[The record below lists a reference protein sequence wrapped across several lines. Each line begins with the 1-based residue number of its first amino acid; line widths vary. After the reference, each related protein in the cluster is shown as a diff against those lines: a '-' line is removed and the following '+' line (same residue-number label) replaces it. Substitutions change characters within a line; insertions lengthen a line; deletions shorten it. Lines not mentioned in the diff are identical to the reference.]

1 MLTIRA
7 HHLLCVLGFRGYG
20 YSEDFIENLTKISKE
35 VKKKSTVIKIIS
47 QKDDVCKYCPN
58 SATKCKEDIEPKSID
73 ELVLLKLKIRSGSVL
88 KSEAIYAKVIKN
100 IEVNDLDNIC
110 SSCTW
115 LEKGWCKQGL
125 KELKN
130 KLAV

>member
-1 MLTIRA
+1 LLTIRA

-20 YSEDFIENLTKISKE
+20 YSEDFIEHLTKISKE

-73 ELVLLKLKIRSGSVL
+73 ELVLSKLKIESGSIL
-88 KSEAIYAKVIKN
+88 KSGAIYTKLRKN
-100 IEVNDLDNIC
+100 IDVSDLDIIC
-110 SSCTW
+110 FSCPW
-115 LEKGWCKQGL
+115 LKKGWCKQGL
-125 KELKN
+125 KELKD

>member
-1 MLTIRA
+1 LLTIRA

-20 YSEDFIENLTKISKE
+20 YSEDFIEHLTKISKE

-58 SATKCKEDIEPKSID
+58 SATKCKDDIEPKSID
-73 ELVLLKLKIRSGSVL
+73 ELVLSKLKIESGSIL
-88 KSEAIYAKVIKN
+88 KSGAIYTKLRKN
-100 IEVNDLDNIC
+100 IDVSDLDIIC
-110 SSCTW
+110 FSCPW
-115 LEKGWCKQGL
+115 LKKGWCKQGL
-125 KELKN
+125 KELKD

>member
-7 HHLLCVLGFRGYG
+7 HHLLCVLGFKGYG
-20 YSEDFIENLTKISKE
+20 YSENFISNLAKIN
-35 VKKKSTVIKIIS
+35 KKLKNKSTIVKIVC
-47 QKDDVCKYCPN
+47 QKDDVCKSCPN
-58 SATKCKEDIEPKSID
+58 LEARCREDINPKNID
-73 ELVLLKLKIRSGSVL
+73 KMVLLKLKIRAGSVL
-88 KSEAIYAKVIKN
+88 KSEAIYTKVIKN
-100 IEVNDLDNIC
+100 IEVNDLDIIC
-110 SSCTW
+110 SSCAW

>member
-1 MLTIRA
+1 MLIIRA
-7 HHLLCVLGFRGYG
+7 HHLLCVLGFKGYG

-58 SATKCKEDIEPKSID
+58 SATKCKDDIEPKSID
-73 ELVLLKLKIRSGSVL
+73 ELVLSKLKIESGSIL
-88 KSEAIYAKVIKN
+88 KSGAIYTKLRKN
-100 IEVNDLDNIC
+100 IDVSDLDIIC
-110 SSCTW
+110 FSCPW
-115 LEKGWCKQGL
+115 LKKGWCKQGL
-125 KELKN
+125 KELKD